1 MSRDFHL
8 LHNLCYTENWLEIHA
23 KLKDKKTKKSYIKKL
38 SQTNSYGQLPIHC
51 ALWRDCPLQILE
63 LFLSKD
69 RSRRKLDFRKRLT
82 EYNVSVFNGFHSNRR
97 LGGEALGGGGVEG
110 DSDYDD
116 VGGGEEDEEDI
127 ILSSRGVAG
136 GGRNE
141 YLKNSRVVSSSG
153 SRNNNDDNNDDA
165 DIENSDSNNANNEE
179 QPNNKMMKA
188 YIGPELDE
196 YSQDEEEKS
205 EDNDETSTR
214 DSPSLSLPISNN
226 SGRLTPKNP
235 LSVGVAAWDS
245 GRDSNSFSGRL
256 FSDEW
261 NIKLNSYPLK
271 LTCKI
276 EGTSSK
282 KSIIQSVNTTTSTTT
297 TNTNTKSN
305 NNNNYHHVA
314 IDSKISDLNHRLKNI
329 TNLPMLKTVDKAG
342 WLPLHFAA
350 HYSTSSA
357 VVQLMIDEYPEALN
371 VKSNNRKNGMTP
383 IEYCKKYNTSQ
394 KKLDIVRVLQ
404 YGMNKLFAEK
414 QAEELRINIKLCCNY
429 MKNSKGMTEYVLTT
443 SSNNL
448 TNEEFAFMVLDECQ
462 SCGWRE
468 YGEEIMSYIGVEVEE
483 VGEIVN
489 EFDVKKEKPKTKLC
503 SIS

>member
-1 MSRDFHL
+1 M
-8 LHNLCYTENWLEIHA
+8 I
-23 KLKDKKTKKSYIKKL
+23 
-38 SQTNSYGQLPIHC
+38 
-51 ALWRDCPLQILE
+51 
-63 LFLSKD
+63 
-69 RSRRKLDFRKRLT
+69 
-82 EYNVSVFNGFHSNRR
+82 SVFNKGLSFKGILQYHFSKM
-97 LGGEALGGGGVEG
+97 ESG
-110 DSDYDD
+110 DCEILDTNIFSTEYKDQLKYFID
-116 VGGGEEDEEDI
+116 V
-127 ILSSRGVAG
+127 A
-136 GGRNE
+136 
-141 YLKNSRVVSSSG
+141 
-153 SRNNNDDNNDDA
+153 
-165 DIENSDSNNANNEE
+165 
-179 QPNNKMMKA
+179 
-188 YIGPELDE
+188 
-196 YSQDEEEKS
+196 
-205 EDNDETSTR
+205 
-214 DSPSLSLPISNN
+214 
-226 SGRLTPKNP
+226 
-235 LSVGVAAWDS
+235 
-245 GRDSNSFSGRL
+245 
-256 FSDEW
+256 
-261 NIKLNSYPLK
+261 
-271 LTCKI
+271 
-276 EGTSSK
+276 
-282 KSIIQSVNTTTSTTT
+282 
-297 TNTNTKSN
+297 KSN